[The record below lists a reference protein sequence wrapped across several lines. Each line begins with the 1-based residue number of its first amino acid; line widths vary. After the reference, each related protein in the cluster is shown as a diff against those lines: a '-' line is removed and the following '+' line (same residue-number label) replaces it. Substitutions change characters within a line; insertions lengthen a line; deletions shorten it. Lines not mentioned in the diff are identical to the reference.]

1 VTTEQETAHGIVYA
15 RLAPHATGP
24 HGDLAL
30 SADRAAVIAVAALSD
45 AGRLLPVFVNVEQAR
60 AEGRTEAA
68 NFLRAFADRHHQPG
82 EGYAQLV
89 DYGTGTE
96 YGLAC
101 TCGADWGES
110 ERYDGC
116 EERLEILAEADRIEA
131 STKANEVHRV
141 PK

>member
-1 VTTEQETAHGIVYA
+1 VTFEQEQETAHGIVYA

-60 AEGRTEAA
+60 AEGRTEAG
-68 NFLRAFADRHHQPG
+68 NFLRAFADRHHQRG
-82 EGYAQLV
+82 EGYAQRV

-96 YGLAC
+96 YSQAC
-101 TCGADWGES
+101 TCGADWGEN

-116 EERLEILAEADRIEA
+116 MERLEILAEADRIEGKR
-131 STKANEVHRV
+131 T
-141 PK
+141 